1 MHYQFQMVKGVIIL
15 LPDPLEGGV
24 LASWD
29 SISLNE
35 SAFPVLPFKDYVDD
49 YHFVSIAITCK
60 LIIYDFLFII
70 VIVRYLMQNSCFVK
84 YFYVYSSLY
93 KHNYHSGTGRNI
105 FLRKIEE

>member
-49 YHFVSIAITCK
+49 YHFVSINYICSF
-60 LIIYDFLFII
+60 FLVI
-70 VIVRYLMQNSCFVK
+70 IVRYFMQDPFFVNT
-84 YFYVYSSLY
+84 V
-93 KHNYHSGTGRNI
+93 
-105 FLRKIEE
+105 